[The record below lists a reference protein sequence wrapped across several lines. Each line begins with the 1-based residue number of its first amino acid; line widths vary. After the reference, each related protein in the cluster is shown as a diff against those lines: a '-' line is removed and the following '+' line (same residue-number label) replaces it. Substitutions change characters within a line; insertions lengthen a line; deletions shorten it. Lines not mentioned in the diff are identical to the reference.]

1 MARFMTHNWELVITI
16 LALILISGCMTTP
29 EEQLREAAA
38 EGNVLRVQT
47 LLEQGVTAQVAD
59 ERGITPL
66 FMAAKNGHRN
76 VIALLLEHG
85 AAMNPARQDGVT
97 PLFVAVQEG
106 RLGVVALFLEKGAD
120 VNAQAR
126 IGGVTPLH
134 IGAYKGD
141 QAIVAFL
148 LEHGADKNARMTS
161 GERPVD
167 LATSQ
172 GHTAL
177 IPLLEP

>member
-1 MARFMTHNWELVITI
+1 MARPKTGNWILVLYALVAFIT
-16 LALILISGCMTTP
+16 GCVMSP
-29 EEQLREAAA
+29 EEKLREAAA

-47 LLEQGVTAQVAD
+47 FLEQGVTAQAAD
-59 ERGITPL
+59 ERGITPI
-66 FMAAKNGHRN
+66 FMAAKHGHQH

-85 AAMNPARQDGVT
+85 AALHHTRQDGVT

-141 QAIVAFL
+141 HAIVAFL
-148 LEHGADKNARMTS
+148 LEHGADRNARMTS

-167 LATSQ
+167 LAKSQ

>member
-1 MARFMTHNWELVITI
+1 MAHHWALVLSA
-16 LALILISGCMTTP
+16 LALILVSGCMTTP
-29 EEQLREAAA
+29 EEKLREAAA

-47 LLEQGVTAQVAD
+47 LLEQGVTAQAAD

-66 FMAAKNGHRN
+66 LLAAKHGHRE
-76 VIALLLEHG
+76 VAALLLEQG
-85 AAMNPARQDGVT
+85 ATTNYARQDGVT

-106 RLGVVALFLEKGAD
+106 RRDIVALLLEKGAD
-120 VNAQAR
+120 VNDQAR

-141 QAIVAFL
+141 QAIITFL

-167 LATSQ
+167 LAQ
-172 GHTAL
+172 AQRHTAL
-177 IPLLEP
+177 IPLLTP